1 MKIALVVSS
10 TLSILFAGIL
20 GFQVAMPAV
29 ASGLWAEDYKD
40 LMYECDNAMR
50 EHFIA
55 KKAVEF
61 SPSAGS
67 VALLN
72 AAELSLMSCHDYD
85 KLRKRL
91 ISWGLDGNALSVIG
105 LEAIEEKAYELQ
117 HFVQIHEFRYE

>member
-1 MKIALVVSS
+1 MKIALTVTS
-10 TLSILFAGIL
+10 TLSVVLAAVL

-55 KKAVEF
+55 KKAVELT
-61 SPSAGS
+61 PSAAS
-67 VALLN
+67 VELLN

-91 ISWGLDGNALSVIG
+91 ISWGLDANALSLIG